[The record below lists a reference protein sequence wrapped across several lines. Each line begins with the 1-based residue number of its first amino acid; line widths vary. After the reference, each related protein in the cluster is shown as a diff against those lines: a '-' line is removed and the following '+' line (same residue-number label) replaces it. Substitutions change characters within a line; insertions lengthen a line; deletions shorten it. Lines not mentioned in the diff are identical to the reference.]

1 MRGLAVGGGM
11 DGWGMGGAED
21 GMSTIWDLLYALTSV
36 YMFESLFST
45 SLLPPSFQ
53 LPPVA

>member
-21 GMSTIWDLLYALTSV
+21 GMSTIWDLLYALYLDVCV
-36 YMFESLFST
+36 Y
-45 SLLPPSFQ
+45 
-53 LPPVA
+53 V